1 MLNFLFTQTPLTFL
15 TQSLWRDEAFTYF
28 LAKKNVL
35 EIISLSIKEF
45 NPPLYYILLH
55 FWMRLFGE
63 SEISLRT
70 FSLIFYWLTIYVAIT
85 FLTEILKVDV
95 RKRFLYFIFY
105 ILFFIV
111 NPFLTY
117 YAFEARNY
125 TFFAF
130 LATLSYYAFYKK
142 NYKVYFFATTLGL
155 YTHYFMV
162 FVIFSQ
168 LLFNFLVKKKGRRYE
183 IINKVIFKPLL
194 IFLPWF
200 LFILFQ
206 KNLFAASFWIQRIN
220 INTLVSL
227 LGVLYTGY
235 DGGFRSYSIRAT
247 LISLTL
253 FLLII
258 ALLKLRNRK
267 YVSDSQLFLYLGLW
281 AIGIPLLVAVI
292 SLFKPIFYPRY
303 FIFSAVGFLLLL
315 VYILEQVK
323 GGIRTLAIILLFMI
337 AFNYQKIQIQHYKK
351 RDFQKVVKEV
361 KALAKKGDPIYVTSE
376 LDFFTAEYYFGEN
389 KVFVY
394 SKAYDQIPDFVGKV
408 LIPKEKVTSS
418 LPVYPKRAFVLK
430 SDGTY
435 FVQALY

>member
-15 TQSLWRDEAFTYF
+15 TQSFWRDEAFTYF

-35 EIISLSIKEF
+35 EIITLSLKEF

-70 FSLIFYWLTIYVAIT
+70 FSLIFYWLIIYVAIT

-130 LATLSYYAFYKK
+130 LATLSYYSFYKK

-155 YTHYFMV
+155 YTHYFML

-168 LLFNFLVKKKGRRYE
+168 LFFNFLVKKKGRRYE

-200 LFILFQ
+200 FFVLIQ

-220 INTLVSL
+220 FNTLVSL
-227 LGVLYTGY
+227 LGILYTGY
-235 DGGFRSYSIRAT
+235 DGGFRSYSSRAT

-253 FLLII
+253 FLLMI
-258 ALLKLRNRK
+258 ALLKLRNKK
-267 YVSDSQLFLYLGLW
+267 YFSNNQLFLYLGLW
-281 AIGIPLLVAVI
+281 AIGIPLFVAIV
-292 SLFKPIFYPRY
+292 SFFKPIFYKGNG
-303 FIFSAVGFLLLL
+303 GFD
-315 VYILEQVK
+315 
-323 GGIRTLAIILLFMI
+323 MI
-337 AFNYQKIQIQHYKK
+337 N
-351 RDFQKVVKEV
+351 
-361 KALAKKGDPIYVTSE
+361 
-376 LDFFTAEYYFGEN
+376 FFCF
-389 KVFVY
+389 
-394 SKAYDQIPDFVGKV
+394 
-408 LIPKEKVTSS
+408 
-418 LPVYPKRAFVLK
+418 
-430 SDGTY
+430 
-435 FVQALY
+435 